1 MLSYQHGYHA
11 GGIADV
17 HKHVALVLLLAR
29 LAQKPAPLCV
39 IDSHAGRGLYDLAG
53 EQAGK
58 TGEWRSGIG
67 RLAAAE
73 PVDTGV
79 RRYLDL
85 VRGFN
90 RSGALTTYPGS
101 PALALRLMR
110 PGDRLVLVEAH
121 PAEHAALRAALHHD
135 RRVHIH
141 KRDGFEA
148 LPALVPPAERRG
160 LVLID
165 PSYEIKA
172 EYQTVPQTVDKVLLR
187 WPAGIVAVWY
197 PLLPDGRHAALVDG
211 LAALPPPVLVAELTV
226 DATSKAPDRGL
237 IGTGLAVVNPPWT
250 FAEALAGAGAE
261 IAHLLFGAAGR
272 YDQHLTGTTA

>member
-11 GGIADV
+11 GGFADV
-17 HKHVALVLLLAR
+17 HKHVALGLLLAR
-29 LAQKPAPLCV
+29 LAQKDTPFCV

-58 TGEWRSGIG
+58 TGEWQAGIG
-67 RLAAAE
+67 RLADAE
-73 PVDTGV
+73 PATDGL

-85 VRGFN
+85 VRSFN
-90 RSGALTTYPGS
+90 RAGPLATYPGS
-101 PALALRLMR
+101 PALALRLLR
-110 PGDRLVLVEAH
+110 PADRLVLVEAH

-165 PSYEIKA
+165 PSYEVKGDYRRVP
-172 EYQTVPQTVDKVLLR
+172 ETVGKVLQR
-187 WPAGIVAVWY
+187 WAAGIVAIWY
-197 PLLPDGRHAALVDG
+197 PLLPDGRHAVLVEA
-211 LAALPPPVLVAELTV
+211 LAALPRPVLVAELSTG
-226 DATSKAPDRGL
+226 AAPAAPERGL
-237 IGTGLAVVNPPWT
+237 VGTGLAVVNPPWT
-250 FAEALAGAGAE
+250 FAEALAESGDE
-261 IAHLLFGAAGR
+261 IARLLFGDAGR
-272 YDQHLTGTTA
+272 HHQYLTGTPA